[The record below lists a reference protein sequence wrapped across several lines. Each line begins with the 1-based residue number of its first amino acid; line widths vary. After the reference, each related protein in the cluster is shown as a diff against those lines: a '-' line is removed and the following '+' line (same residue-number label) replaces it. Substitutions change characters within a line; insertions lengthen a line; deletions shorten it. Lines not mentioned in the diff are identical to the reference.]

1 MIRANL
7 EQMLQPQEAEILA
20 SRQRTP
26 GGPREILLQDKTSDE
41 GTLTDSASARILPQE
56 TASSGRA
63 PESEPSNS

>member
-1 MIRANL
+1 MIGANL
-7 EQMLQPQEAEILA
+7 EQKLQPQEAEILA

-26 GGPREILLQDKTSDE
+26 EVPHEMLLRDKTTDE

>member
-26 GGPREILLQDKTSDE
+26 GGPHEILLQDKTSDE